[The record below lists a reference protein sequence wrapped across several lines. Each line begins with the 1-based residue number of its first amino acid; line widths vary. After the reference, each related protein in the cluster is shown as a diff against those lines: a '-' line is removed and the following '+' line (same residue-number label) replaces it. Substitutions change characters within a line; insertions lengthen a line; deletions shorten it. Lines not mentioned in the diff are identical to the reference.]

1 MTTPTTKIET
11 TKAGFPAARIGDT
24 TYAMIPCPD
33 GYFLVYT
40 GSAKPVADL
49 VRGDFYG
56 YSGSLTGEA
65 AFRATLYELELD
77 RERVMALG
85 RRRID
90 ARDHTSVRTPWG
102 PSQGATWFADG
113 IICHSTAS
121 HGGFELAAYRNA
133 QIPIAMRSASGFY
146 EEDCEWAIVAVTFP
160 GFFSDREQRLA
171 DQTMRD
177 WHPDVW
183 EEINGRQ
190 LSPDE
195 SRAKAEIAFNKAH
208 ADHWI
213 VCSAIVSSR
222 HPGMV
227 ECIARR
233 PCDPA
238 VEARFLV
245 GLAEYR
251 AGRFGFVIDP
261 KRHQSYDG
269 PSDFIGW
276 SRRVS

>member
-1 MTTPTTKIET
+1 MTAPTTTIET
-11 TKAGFPAARIGDT
+11 TNDGLLAARIGNT
-24 TYAMIPCPD
+24 TYAMMPCRD
-33 GYFLVYT
+33 GSFLAYT
-40 GSAKPVADL
+40 GSSKPVADL
-49 VRGDFYG
+49 KRGDFYG
-56 YSGSLTGEA
+56 YSSSLADEV
-65 AFRATLYELELD
+65 AFRATLDELARD
-77 RERVMALG
+77 REQVMALG

-90 ARDHTSVRTPWG
+90 TRDHTPWG
-102 PSQGATWFADG
+102 SSQGATWFADG

-133 QIPIAMRSASGFY
+133 QIPIARRSASGFY
-146 EEDCEWAIVAVTFP
+146 EEDCEWAIVAVTFT
-160 GFFSDREQRLA
+160 GFFTDREQRLA

-183 EEINGRQ
+183 EELNGRE

-195 SRAKAEIAFNKAH
+195 SRARAETAFNKAH
-208 ADHWI
+208 ANHWI

-238 VEARFLV
+238 VECRCLV
-245 GLAEYR
+245 PTADYS

-261 KRHQSYDG
+261 ERHQSYDG

-276 SRRVS
+276 SRRAS